1 MIFKESRDTIMPMK
15 MRIVVLA
22 AGKGKRMGLE
32 TPKVLVPLKGEPVLY
47 HILRSVREAGVDP
60 RPIVVVGENKPLIE
74 AALAEGGFAAEYAMQ
89 KEQLGTGHAV
99 LAAQSAA
106 ASAESILVLYGDH
119 PFVSP
124 ITIKKIISLHVAEGA
139 KLTLATLIVPDFE
152 GWRVSFADFGRIIR
166 SADGEINRI
175 VEKKDG
181 TPEELAVRELN
192 PAFFCFNGPWL
203 WRGLAKLK
211 NANAQGEYYLTD
223 LVKMAM
229 EEGVKISSLV
239 IDAREG
245 AGINTQTHLAAA
257 ETL

>member
-1 MIFKESRDTIMPMK
+1 MNT
-15 MRIVVLA
+15 RIVILA
-22 AGKGKRMGLE
+22 AGKGKRMGIE
-32 TPKVLVPLKGEPVLY
+32 IPKVLVPLKGEPVLY
-47 HILRSVREAGVDP
+47 HILRSVRAAGIDP
-60 RPIVVVGENKPLIE
+60 KPIVVVGENKSLIE
-74 AALAEGGFAAEYAMQ
+74 AALAEGGFIAEYAVQ
-89 KEQLGTGHAV
+89 DEQLGTGHAV
-99 LAAQSAA
+99 RSAEAA
-106 ASAESILVLYGDH
+106 AGSAESVLVLYGDH

-124 ITIKKIISLHVAEGA
+124 ATIQNIVRLHEAEQA
-139 KLTLATLIVPDFE
+139 TLTLATLIVPDFE

-166 SADGEINRI
+166 SADGKINRI

-203 WRGLAKLK
+203 WQSLTKLK
-211 NANAQGEYYLTD
+211 NTNAQGEYYLTD

-239 IDAREG
+239 INAKEG

-257 ETL
+257 EEL